1 MNRTDTSQEF
11 EGLPVVVI
19 GAHAG
24 TGPAVVRAFVQHGA
38 RVAVGLVASHGK
50 PPAEPLPGSVEFGVD
65 ASDPA
70 AIRAFFDRCEAA
82 IGPAAVLVNV
92 APPIAS
98 GNALDF
104 MAADYRGAVEQELI
118 GPILCMQEA
127 ARRMVPRGF
136 GRILSFISMSGKT
149 GVHKHV
155 APFAAAK
162 GGLVTFSRTLAAELA
177 PTGVTVN
184 VLATALFDVQVAS
197 MPDGAEVVK
206 GIPVG
211 RPGRSDEAA
220 HAVLYLAS
228 RNAGYVTGETLNL
241 SGGRFMD

>member
-1 MNRTDTSQEF
+1 MDQERNVMEF
-11 EGLPVVVI
+11 ERTSVAII

-24 TGPAVVRAFVQHGA
+24 TGPAVVRAFVEQGA
-38 RVAVGLVASHGK
+38 RVAVGTPSRGGEKTPLSGTVQFDVDTSDVAS
-50 PPAEPLPGSVEFGVD
+50 
-65 ASDPA
+65 
-70 AIRAFFDRCEAA
+70 IRQFFDRCEKEH
-82 IGPAAVLVNV
+82 GPVEILVNV

-104 MAADYRGAVEQELI
+104 TPDEYRAVVEQELI
-118 GPILCMQEA
+118 GPILCMQEG

-136 GRILSFISMSGKT
+136 GRIMSFISMSGKT

-184 VLATALFDVQVAS
+184 TLATALFDVQVAS

-211 RPGRSDEAA
+211 RPGRSEEAA
-220 HAVLYLAS
+220 HAVLFLAS
-228 RNAGYVTGETLNL
+228 KDAGYVTGETLNL

>member
-1 MNRTDTSQEF
+1 MDEF
-11 EGLPVVVI
+11 QGAQVVII

-24 TGPAVVRAFVQHGA
+24 TGPAVVCAFVERGA
-38 RVAVGLVASHGK
+38 RVVVGAVASHRK
-50 PPAEPLPGSVEFGVD
+50 ADAPLPGTVEFSID
-65 ASDPA
+65 TSDPES
-70 AIRAFFDRCEAA
+70 IRGFFDQCEAA
-82 IGPAAVLVNV
+82 IGGVSVLVNV

-104 MAADYRGAVEQELI
+104 SAADYRAAVEQELI
-118 GPILCMQEA
+118 GPILCIQEA
-127 ARRMVPRGF
+127 ARRMLPAGF
-136 GRILSFISMSGKT
+136 GRIMSFISMSGKT

-162 GGLVTFSRTLAAELA
+162 GGLLTFSRTLAAELA
-177 PTGVTVN
+177 PTGITVN

-241 SGGRFMD
+241 SGARFMD

>member
-1 MNRTDTSQEF
+1 MEF
-11 EGLPVVVI
+11 EGTSVAII
-19 GAHAG
+19 GAHSG
-24 TGPAVVRAFVQHGA
+24 TGPAVVKAFVEKGA
-38 RVAVGLVASHGK
+38 RVTVGTLANSKGSK
-50 PPAEPLPGSVEFGVD
+50 PALPGTIEVEVNT
-65 ASDPA
+65 SDVES
-70 AIRAFFDRCEAA
+70 ISRFFDKVEAEQGA
-82 IGPAAVLVNV
+82 VDVLVNV

-104 MAADYRGAVEQELI
+104 TPEEYRQVVEQELI
-118 GPILCMQEA
+118 GPILSMQEA

-136 GRILSFISMSGKT
+136 GRIMSFISMSGKT

-184 VLATALFDVQVAS
+184 TLATALFDVQVAS
-197 MPDGAEVVK
+197 MPDGSEVVK

-211 RPGRSDEAA
+211 RPGRSEEAA
-220 HAVLYLAS
+220 HAVLFLAS
-228 RNAGYVTGETLNL
+228 KDAGYVTGETLNL

>member
-1 MNRTDTSQEF
+1 MTKAVHSEF
-11 EGLPVVVI
+11 DGWGVVLI

-24 TGPAVVRAFVQHGA
+24 TGPAVARAFIDAGA
-38 RVAVGLVASHGK
+38 RVAVGVVA
-50 PPAEPLPGSVEFGVD
+50 PARAYNRPPLPDTQQFEVDPSDTQSIQDFFNKCEQAVGAPSVV
-65 ASDPA
+65 
-70 AIRAFFDRCEAA
+70 
-82 IGPAAVLVNV
+82 VNV

-104 MAADYRGAVEQELI
+104 TAWDYRNAVERELV

-127 ARRMVPRGF
+127 ARRMSPRGF
-136 GRILSFISMSGKT
+136 GRIMSFISMSGKT

-177 PTGVTVN
+177 PTGITVN
-184 VLATALFDVQVAS
+184 VLATALFDVQVAT

-211 RPGRSDEAA
+211 RPGRSEEAA

-228 RNAGYVTGETLNL
+228 RDAGYVTGETLNL

>member
-1 MNRTDTSQEF
+1 MEFNGTS
-11 EGLPVVVI
+11 VAII

-24 TGPAVVRAFVQHGA
+24 TGPAVAKAFVERGA
-38 RVAVGLVASHGK
+38 RVAVGVVANHGVRK
-50 PPAEPLPGSVEFGVD
+50 TPLPGVVEFD
-65 ASDPA
+65 IDTSDTAS
-70 AIRAFFDRCEAA
+70 IRTFFDSCEGSVGGVE
-82 IGPAAVLVNV
+82 ILVNV

-104 MAADYRGAVEQELI
+104 SAEDYRRAVEQELI

-127 ARRMVPRGF
+127 ARRMLPRGF
-136 GRILSFISMSGKT
+136 GRIMSFISMSGKT
-149 GVHKHV
+149 GVHRHV

-177 PTGVTVN
+177 PTGITVN

>member
-1 MNRTDTSQEF
+1 MNTHDNEF
-11 EGLPVVVI
+11 EGTPVVII

-24 TGPAVVRAFVQHGA
+24 TGPAVVRAFLQRGA
-38 RVAVGLVASHGK
+38 RVCVGIVASH
-50 PPAEPLPGSVEFGVD
+50 PRCPVAPLAGTIEIEVD
-65 ASDPA
+65 TSDPVS
-70 AIRAFFDRCEAA
+70 IGNFFDQAESAL
-82 IGPAAVLVNV
+82 GGTAVLVNV

-98 GNALDF
+98 GNALEF
-104 MAADYRGAVEQELI
+104 TAADYRSAVEQELI

-136 GRILSFISMSGKT
+136 GRIMSFISMSGKT

-197 MPDGAEVVK
+197 MPDGAEAVK

-220 HAVLYLAS
+220 HAVLFLAS
-228 RNAGYVTGETLNL
+228 KDAGYVTGETLNL

>member
-1 MNRTDTSQEF
+1 MEF
-11 EGLPVVVI
+11 EGTPVVIV

-24 TGPAVVRAFVQHGA
+24 TGPAVVKAFVEAGA
-38 RVAVGLVASHGK
+38 RVAIGIVATHGERK
-50 PPAEPLPGSVEFGVD
+50 PALPGTVEFELD
-65 ASDPA
+65 TSDTAS
-70 AIRAFFDRCEAA
+70 IGAFFDRCEAA
-82 IGPAAVLVNV
+82 LGGVQVLVNV

-104 MAADYRGAVEQELI
+104 SAADYRKAVEQELI

-127 ARRMVPRGF
+127 ARRMIPRGF
-136 GRILSFISMSGKT
+136 GRIMSFISMSGKT

-177 PTGVTVN
+177 ATGITVN

-211 RPGRSDEAA
+211 RPGRSAEAA
-220 HAVLYLAS
+220 HAVLFLAS
-228 RNAGYVTGETLNL
+228 KDAGYVTGETLNL

>member
-1 MNRTDTSQEF
+1 MEF
-11 EGLPVVVI
+11 EGKSVVVI

-24 TGPAVVRAFVQHGA
+24 TGPAVVRAFVERGA
-38 RVAVGLVASHGK
+38 RVAVGVVASHAKRG
-50 PPAEPLPGSVEFGVD
+50 APLPDTVEFEIDTGD
-65 ASDPA
+65 TGS
-70 AIRAFFDRCEAA
+70 IKTFFDQCEARL
-82 IGPAAVLVNV
+82 GGLDVLVNV

-104 MAADYRGAVEQELI
+104 TAGDYRAAVEQELI

-127 ARRMVPRGF
+127 ARRMLPRGY
-136 GRILSFISMSGKT
+136 GRIMSFISMSGKT

-162 GGLVTFSRTLAAELA
+162 GGLLAFSRTLAAELA
-177 PTGVTVN
+177 PAGITVN
-184 VLATALFDVQVAS
+184 VLATALFDVQVAA
-197 MPDGAEVVK
+197 MHDGAEVVK

-211 RPGRSDEAA
+211 RPGRSAEAA
-220 HAVLYLAS
+220 HAVLFLAS
-228 RNAGYVTGETLNL
+228 KDAGYVTGETLNL